1 MTQRLIVFTRYPEPH
16 KTKRRLIPA
25 FGPARAAN
33 LQREMTRHTLRWAR
47 ELMCRRNL
55 SVEVHYEGG
64 DEERMKACF
73 GTGWVYRPQE
83 HGDLGHRMSCA
94 FRAAFRGG
102 MQESMIVGSDC
113 PGLTAD
119 LAQSGFDALRDH
131 DVVLG
136 PAVDGG
142 YYLVGLRG
150 ETPQLFEE
158 IPWGTGDVLQGTLEI
173 TARLGLSVAQLVPLR
188 DVDRPE
194 DLEVWNA
201 TRQPLENEAISVVIP
216 TFNESAA
223 LADTLQCLQGVA
235 KLETIVVDAGSVDE
249 TARLAV
255 ASGARVISAAR
266 CRAQQMN
273 AGATVANGT
282 LLLFLHADT
291 RLPEGFEVHIRDTLS
306 QTGVVAGAFELGIDA
321 ASRSLRMI
329 EAVANFRAR
338 YLRMPYGDQGLFVRT
353 DVFRSVGGFPER
365 PIMEDFELV
374 RRLRRCGRVVI
385 ARARVATSPR
395 RWQRL
400 GPWRVTWTNQLIV
413 LGYCLGVSPDRLA
426 KWYRSGGR

>member
-1 MTQRLIVFTRYPEPH
+1 MTQRLIIFTRYPEPH

-25 FGPARAAN
+25 LGPARAAN

-64 DEERMKACF
+64 DEERMEACF
-73 GTGWVYRPQE
+73 GAGWVYRPQE

-94 FRAAFRGG
+94 FRAALRGG

-142 YYLVGLRG
+142 YYLIGLRG
-150 ETPQLFEE
+150 EAPQLFEA
-158 IPWGTGDVLQGTLEI
+158 IPWGTGDVLQRTLEI

-194 DLEVWNA
+194 DLDVWNA
-201 TRQPLENEAISVVIP
+201 ARQPLEDEAISVVIP
-216 TFNESAA
+216 TLNESAV
-223 LADTLQCLQGVA
+223 LAETLRRLQGVA
-235 KLETIVVDAGSVDE
+235 KLETIVVDASSEDE
-249 TARLAV
+249 TTRLAV
-255 ASGARVISAAR
+255 SCGARVIPAAR
-266 CRAQQMN
+266 CRAKQMN
-273 AGATVANGT
+273 AGAAVASGS

-291 RLPEGFEVHIRDTLS
+291 RLPEGFEVHLRDTLG
-306 QTGVVAGAFELGIDA
+306 QAGVVAGAFELGIDA
-321 ASRSLRMI
+321 ASRSLQMI
-329 EAVANFRAR
+329 ETVANLRAR
-338 YLRMPYGDQGLFVRT
+338 YLHMPYGDQGLFVRA
-353 DVFRSVGGFPER
+353 DVFRSVGGFPEL

-374 RRLRRCGRVVI
+374 RRLRRRGRVVI

-400 GPWRVTWTNQLIV
+400 GPWRVTWMNQLIV
-413 LGYCLGVSPDRLA
+413 LGYYLGVSPDRLA
-426 KWYRSGGR
+426 KWYHGSGR